1 MLSSI
6 IEADHF
12 VPIPESCQRAIL
24 KDCLGDVPEL
34 IDSIIQSVMVSQ
46 IPTGLTCACV
56 EYCSIF
62 IFRVD
67 TCMD

>member
-6 IEADHF
+6 IEADLF
-12 VPIPESCQRAIL
+12 VLNTVYCQRAIL
-24 KDCLGDVPEL
+24 KDRLGDTPEL
-34 IDSIIQSVMVSQ
+34 IESIIQSVMVSQ